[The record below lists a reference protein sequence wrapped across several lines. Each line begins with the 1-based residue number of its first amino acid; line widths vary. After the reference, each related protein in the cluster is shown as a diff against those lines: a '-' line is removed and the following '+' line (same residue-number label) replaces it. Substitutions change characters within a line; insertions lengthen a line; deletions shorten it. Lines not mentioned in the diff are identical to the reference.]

1 MPFTHL
7 FSIGRDAEL
16 RYAGQNQTAVVNL
29 SLAYPFG
36 QKDQSTGKRPT
47 QWVDASLWGKR
58 AEVLSSYL
66 TRGTKVVATIDELH
80 IENFTHSDG
89 SARSKLVG
97 NIIAIELAGS
107 PQQAAPAQAPAPAA
121 PRPAPRPAP
130 KPAPTGFDDMDDDI
144 PF

>member
-1 MPFTHL
+1 MPMTHL

-29 SLAYPFG
+29 SLAYAYG

-47 QWVDASLWGKR
+47 QWVDAALWGKR
-58 AEVLSSYL
+58 AEVMAQYL
-66 TRGTKVVATIDELH
+66 TRGTKVCATIEDLH
-80 IENFTHSDG
+80 LENFTHNDG
-89 SARSKLVG
+89 SARTKLVG
-97 NIIAIELAGS
+97 NIIAIDLAGS
-107 PQQAAPAQAPAPAA
+107 PQAAPAQAPAPA

-130 KPAPTGFDDMDDDI
+130 AAKTGFDDMDDDI